1 MFAVGSADLQL
12 INFTRA
18 TYVGTSS
25 AENQDDPSSTPDL
38 TQNLDSDGESHTVD
52 IGLLLTK
59 EYLHQLP
66 RSQKFRLISHTPDDK
81 YNYPATYM
89 HGCN

>member
-1 MFAVGSADLQL
+1 ML
-12 INFTRA
+12 I
-18 TYVGTSS
+18 

-38 TQNLDSDGESHTVD
+38 TENPDNDSESQTELYAMD
-52 IGLLLTK
+52 LGLLLTK
-59 EYLHQLP
+59 GSLQQLP

-89 HGCN
+89 HSCNRRLGWTG